1 MNKNRL
7 VLPTDFEQGDNLTYQ
22 NINDAFESIN
32 RFNAFEGTINI
43 EYIDLFNLSQN
54 GKLIPGA
61 FYRIT
66 NYTASVISGEMAS
79 AGHYFDVIV
88 QAISET
94 KLSQHARAIQNENDP
109 YFDGANLQAWQLKY
123 ELGNPVQ
130 LKLYKNDY
138 AQYQAGEEDFQDV
151 DYADFYQYDG
161 TYEYDGETY
170 YKFLKYDSDQTWG
183 WWILTDTLDFSGV
196 SMENPYTPIATIA
209 RDGEI
214 VFGDEQYKGEDKI
227 VYVENNTSDTYKG
240 DILYMKDEFNN
251 ECYYD
256 FKNIL
261 FKRYHIDEI
270 SDNSSQDSLNESLLN
285 TYLGIKNN
293 VGYTINEEDY
303 IYVYTFGGE
312 TDGSLTDSCYNN
324 NIQPAGNMWRPNNIT
339 FNENSYDN
347 YIFSGSYNCS
357 FSHDVY
363 CNIIGHAFMNN
374 TFGNSVGNNTF
385 GNNIGSNS
393 FGNDIWNNSFGNS
406 IHNNSFGNEIYENT
420 FGNNIWHNSFGNKIY
435 RNSFGN
441 GVTYNSF
448 GNSVKYNT
456 FGNSVGNNTF
466 GNYIYQNTFG
476 NVIQFNT
483 FGNDIWY
490 NSFGNN
496 IGSNSFGNYF
506 QYNTIENHMIYAILG
521 SYIRHAKFLS
531 GLSFDSATSITGI
544 LTSVSYCQYI
554 GKNSAGEVIIKNPMD

>member
-32 RFNAFEGTINI
+32 KFNAFEGTINI

-79 AGHYFDVIV
+79 AEHYFDIIV

-109 YFDGANLQAWQLKY
+109 YFNDSNLHAWQLKY

-138 AQYQAGEEDFQDV
+138 AQYEARKADFQDV

-183 WWILTDTLDFSGV
+183 WWILTDTLDFSEV

-270 SDNSSQDSLNESLLN
+270 SDNSSHEGLNESLLN

-312 TDGSLTDSCYNN
+312 TDGSLTGNCYNN

-339 FNENSYDN
+339 FKENCHDN

-357 FSHDVY
+357 FDRDVY

-374 TFGNSVGNNTF
+374 TFGNY
-385 GNNIGSNS
+385 
-393 FGNDIWNNSFGNS
+393 
-406 IHNNSFGNEIYENT
+406 IYLNT
-420 FGNNIWHNSFGNKIY
+420 FGNNIW
-435 RNSFGN
+435 
-441 GVTYNSF
+441 YNSF
-448 GNSVKYNT
+448 GNSIESNT
-456 FGNSVGNNTF
+456 FGNGVGNNTF
-466 GNYIYQNTFG
+466 GNYITQNS
-476 NVIQFNT
+476 
-483 FGNDIWY
+483 FGNDIW
-490 NSFGNN
+490 
-496 IGSNSFGNYF
+496 SNTFGNYF
-506 QYNTIENHMIYAILG
+506 QYNTVENHMVYVILG
-521 SYIRHAKFLS
+521 DYILHAKFLS
-531 GLSFDSATSITGI
+531 GLSFDSATNITGI
-544 LTSVSYCQYI
+544 YTNVSYCQYV
-554 GKNSAGEVIIKNPMD
+554 GKNSAGQVIIKNPMD

>member
-312 TDGSLTDSCYNN
+312 TDGSLTGSCYNN

-374 TFGNSVGNNTF
+374 TFGN
-385 GNNIGSNS
+385 
-393 FGNDIWNNSFGNS
+393 DIW
-406 IHNNSFGNEIYENT
+406 NNSFGNEIYENT
-420 FGNNIWHNSFGNKIY
+420 FGNNIWHNSFGNSIHNNSFGNNIWYNSFGNEIY

-441 GVTYNSF
+441 
-448 GNSVKYNT
+448 
-456 FGNSVGNNTF
+456 SVGN
-466 GNYIYQNTFG
+466 NTFG

-483 FGNDIWY
+483 FGNSVKY
-490 NSFGNN
+490 NT
-496 IGSNSFGNYF
+496 FGNYF

-521 SYIRHAKFLS
+521 SSYIRHAKFLS